1 MAEIIN
7 LRLQRKRKARSAKE
21 ATAAEKRAQHGL
33 TKAERERLSAQRKL
47 EFRRLEQHWRDE
59 SGDE

>member
-1 MAEIIN
+1 MAEIVN
-7 LRLQRKRKARSAKE
+7 LRLQRKRKARSEKE
-21 ATAAEKRAQHGL
+21 AAAAEKRAQHGL

-47 EFRRLEQHWRDE
+47 DARHLAQHRRDE

>member
-7 LRLQRKRKARSAKE
+7 LRLQRKRKARSEKE
-21 ATAAEKRAQHGL
+21 AAAVEKRAQHGL

-47 EFRRLEQHWRDE
+47 DLRRLDQHRRDE
-59 SGDE
+59 PGDK